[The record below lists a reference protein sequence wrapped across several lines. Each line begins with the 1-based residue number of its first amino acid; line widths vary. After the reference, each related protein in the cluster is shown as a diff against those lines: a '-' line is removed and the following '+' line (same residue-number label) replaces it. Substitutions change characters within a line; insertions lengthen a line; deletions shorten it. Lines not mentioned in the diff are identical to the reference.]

1 MPDLGFGW
9 FRAGTKADS
18 RLQIGDMSKWRRR
31 GPQTRESSVD
41 RLSPWLL
48 VGLLGLALLVVGVL
62 AWYEADDPTHGTDAP
77 TNGSLAGP
85 AEEVLAPEPVRSGR
99 SKDDIEDVQALWTA
113 VDEGT
118 VVDLPHYASQ
128 WSLEGRV
135 LVSVSDVA
143 AAAANWRIGDTVA
156 LPVPQIGTTYR
167 PVIEEIDD
175 AVGARAV
182 LGRISGDDGRRRLFV
197 VTVGTSNLFA
207 FIDTPR
213 GSYEL
218 LADHRLGWLLPSS
231 SMRAGW
237 DYTKPDF
244 TLPKRDGT

>member
-1 MPDLGFGW
+1 
-9 FRAGTKADS
+9 
-18 RLQIGDMSKWRRR
+18 MSNWRRR
-31 GPQTRESSVD
+31 GPPTRKSSVD
-41 RLSPWLL
+41 RLLPPWLL
-48 VGLLGLALLVVGVL
+48 VGLLGMALLVVGVL
-62 AWYEADDPTHGTDAP
+62 AWYEADDPTHGTDEL
-77 TNGSLAGP
+77 TNGSLAGA
-85 AEEVLAPEPVRSGR
+85 AEEALAPEPARSGR

-128 WSLEGRV
+128 WSVEGRV

-143 AAAANWRIGDTVA
+143 SAAANWRIGDTLA
-156 LPVPQIGTTYR
+156 LPVPQIGAIYR

-197 VTVGTSNLFA
+197 VTVGPSSLFA

-218 LADHRLGWLLPSS
+218 LADHRHGWLLPSS
-231 SMRAGW
+231 SMKAGW
-237 DYTKPDF
+237 DFNEPDF
-244 TLPKRDGT
+244 TFANGDGT